1 MTSTSAQPMSG
12 TGADPEPFESIN
24 PYTGE
29 TLAEFPYLEI
39 DQLSEIVDRAHEAFG
54 DWRRVPVDERARAV
68 FRAAEI
74 LRERKDEF
82 ASLITR
88 EMGKLISESEFEVNL
103 AASILEY
110 YGENGPTFL
119 EPTDIEVES
128 GTAQV
133 ANEPLGVLLGVE
145 PWNFPLYQVVR
156 FAGPNLVAGNTI
168 LLKHAKLCAA
178 TAAQLDTVFHD
189 AGIPEGVY
197 TNIFLRTSDIE
208 RVIEHPAV
216 QGVALTGSEKAGASV
231 AALAGKH
238 LKKCILELGGS
249 DPFVVLDDA
258 DVDKAVEAAVT
269 GRMGNTG
276 QSCVASKRFIL
287 PDSLFEEFS
296 DKLGDRLGAL
306 EPGDPLDRNTTLG
319 PLSSEQ
325 AAQDLVAQVDDA
337 VDKGAKVITGGGRPQ
352 ERGPNGKGAF
362 VDATV
367 LTGVTPDMRA
377 YSEELFG
384 PVAVV
389 YRVTDVDEAIELANA
404 TIYGLGGTVFGA
416 DETRAREVA
425 DRIDSG
431 MVWINQPTGTRPDLP
446 FGGVK
451 NSGFGRELS
460 HLGIFEFVNRKL
472 IRSVSA

>member
-1 MTSTSAQPMSG
+1 MTSTSAQPMSS
-12 TGADPEPFESIN
+12 TGVDSEPFESIN

-29 TLAEFPYLEI
+29 ALAEFPYLEV
-39 DQLSEIVDRAHEAFG
+39 DQLSAVVDLAHDAFA
-54 DWRRVPVDERARAV
+54 DWRQVPVNERARAV
-68 FRAAEI
+68 SRAAEI
-74 LRERKDEF
+74 LHERKNEF

-88 EMGKLISESEFEVNL
+88 EMGKLISDSEFEVEL

-110 YGENGPTFL
+110 YGENGPAFL
-119 EPTDIEVES
+119 EPSDMDVES

-133 ANEPLGVLLGVE
+133 VNEPLGVLLGIE

-178 TAAQLDTVFHD
+178 TAAQLETVFHD
-189 AGIPEGVY
+189 AGIPEGAY
-197 TNIFLRTSDIE
+197 TNIFLRTSDVE

-258 DVDKAVEAAVT
+258 DVGKAVDAAVT

-276 QSCVASKRFIL
+276 QSCVASKRFIV
-287 PDSLFEEFS
+287 PDNLFDEFAAQM
-296 DKLGDRLGAL
+296 GERLGAL

-325 AAQDLVAQVDDA
+325 AAEDLVGQVDDA
-337 VDKGAKVITGGGRPQ
+337 VKRGANVITGGGRPQ

-389 YRVTDVDEAIELANA
+389 YRVADIDEAVSLANA
-404 TIYGLGGTVFGA
+404 TVYGLGGTVFGS